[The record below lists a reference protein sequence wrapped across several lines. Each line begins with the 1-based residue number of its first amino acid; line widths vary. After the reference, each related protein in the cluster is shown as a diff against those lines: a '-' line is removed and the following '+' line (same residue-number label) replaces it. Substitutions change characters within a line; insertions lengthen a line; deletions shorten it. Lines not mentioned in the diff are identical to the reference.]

1 MTLSYHVSN
10 FAKHSLSIVIDF
22 PFLVFAETSIVII
35 VAIALAIGVII
46 LSFGLICLRWSVYTV
61 FVIYRNYM
69 ISQNRAPFDF

>member
-1 MTLSYHVSN
+1 MYALTLCTCIL
-10 FAKHSLSIVIDF
+10 FAINLYF
-22 PFLVFAETSIVII
+22 FLLFSETSIVII

-69 ISQNRAPFDF
+69 ISQNHAPFDF